1 MDGVIRAVVFDMD
14 GTITVPL
21 LDFPL
26 IKAEIGAPP
35 DKGLLESLS
44 DMEPSGRVLAEEI
57 LLRHEVEAA
66 RKSRM
71 NDGVAEALGELAS
84 MRLMTAILTRNC
96 RRSVDIVLRKH
107 GLSFDAVVTREDSL
121 PKPDPDGMLTAAW
134 RMGVRPDA
142 CVLVGDYE
150 FDIRSGRAAGAVTV
164 LYSPDGRSFQTQP
177 DFCIRSMRELP
188 AIVRRLT

>member
-1 MDGVIRAVVFDMD
+1 
-14 GTITVPL
+14 
-21 LDFPL
+21 
-26 IKAEIGAPP
+26 
-35 DKGLLESLS
+35 
-44 DMEPSGRVLAEEI
+44 
-57 LLRHEVEAA
+57 
-66 RKSRM
+66 
-71 NDGVAEALGELAS
+71 